1 MRLLTL
7 GGLQLS
13 HSSFSRPKPLL
24 LLTYLALEGPQDRG
38 HVAELFFES
47 GPRARSN
54 LSMALTRLRK
64 VVSETIG
71 ADELRVW
78 TSIEIETQT
87 FLDAVQQRK
96 WDQALELYR
105 GPFLA
110 GFQLPNL
117 KKELEDWIY
126 EKREYFAGQAQE
138 VLLQI
143 AEAEAAKGNFLE
155 AAKKA
160 EEAYLLQGSSSPEP
174 EELNR
179 FYTLLRAGES
189 PFIKEV
195 CKEAKLFGIKLSL
208 SHENAQ
214 SRLRC
219 LFINRK
225 RELEQISHLDLGE
238 WAWIKGGVGI
248 GKTSLLKNLAGNYI
262 PARSGL
268 PYATLE
274 SQLGSYINEGEETML
289 RYLMRLEGTYLI
301 DGWETMDSESQNLI
315 KRLRSLKPNLR
326 MIISSRQEAALEV
339 DLVLELSIIPKEE
352 VEPYKEIW
360 QRAEGVPALM
370 GALLRGESLERALE
384 ACLASLTKVSQE
396 VYCSL
401 ALLDEPDPAFVRQAL
416 KIEAKDMAIA
426 LEELASAGLMT
437 PASQVRAR
445 RIVRDYLNARPS
457 LLSKLALQL
466 ARQLKGIKAFPLYQA
481 ARVLWSENDLGGLQE
496 AYLAWAS
503 EILKRGFPQRAAE
516 VLEEVPPPVSYE
528 VAFLQARALERAGQF
543 HKSLAIIDNFPEDFE
558 VLSLKAVL
566 QWRLGQSIEARETAK
581 VALEGSMEARA
592 EAFSTL
598 GNIDR
603 DAGNYR
609 QAIKYFQRSAA
620 LWKTLGNHIRWVEA
634 LNNQGLTLGEEGK
647 DLKKAEKIFENALEA
662 AKENPIL
669 RAKILNNLG
678 HFVYAGQ
685 QRFSE
690 AKKTYQQC
698 ISLHEEIGLLDTACR
713 AWNNLGVIYH
723 LQDNTKE
730 ARKAYEKA
738 LSLARQAGDKRMV
751 SFAMT
756 NAAELMGDEEAW
768 EEGLHILEEAG
779 QKVEAEQFRMEYPFK
794 HQQIAVK
801 EVVVRENALSQ
812 N

>member
-7 GGLQLS
+7 GGLKLS
-13 HSSFSRPKPLL
+13 HSNFSRPKPLL

-47 GPRARSN
+47 GSRARSN
-54 LSMALTRLRK
+54 LSMTLTRLRK
-64 VVSETIG
+64 AVPEILG

-78 TSIEIETQT
+78 TSVEIQTQA

-96 WDQALELYR
+96 WYQALELYG

-117 KKELEDWIY
+117 KAELEGWLY

-143 AEAEAAKGNFLE
+143 AEAEASKGNFLE
-155 AAKKA
+155 AAKRA

-179 FYTLLRAGES
+179 FYTLLRAGEN
-189 PFIKEV
+189 PLIKEV
-195 CKEAKLFGIKLSL
+195 CKEAKPFGIKLSL

-214 SRLRC
+214 SRLRS

-225 RELEQISHLDLGE
+225 RELAQLNNLAIGE
-238 WAWIKGGVGI
+238 WAWIRGGAGI
-248 GKTSLLKNLAGNYI
+248 GKTSLLKNLSGTYI

-289 RYLMRLEGTYLI
+289 RYLMRLKGTYLI

-315 KRLRSLKPNLR
+315 KRLRGLKPNLR
-326 MIISSRQEAALEV
+326 MIISSRQEAALAV
-339 DLVLELSIIPKEE
+339 DLPLELSVIPKEE

-370 GALLRGESLERALE
+370 GALLRGESLEGALE
-384 ACLASLTKVSQE
+384 ACLTSLTKTSQE

-401 ALLDEPDPAFVRQAL
+401 TLLDEPDPAFVRQAL

-426 LEELASAGLMT
+426 LEELVSAGLMT

-457 LLSKLALQL
+457 LLSRLALQL

-481 ARVLWSENDLGGLQE
+481 ARVLWSDHDLEGLQE
-496 AYLAWAS
+496 AYLAWTS

-516 VLEEVPPPVSYE
+516 VLEEVPPPVSYK
-528 VAFLQARALERAGQF
+528 VALLQARALERAGQF
-543 HKSLAIIDNFPEDFE
+543 HKSLDIVDSLLEHDAEAFA
-558 VLSLKAVL
+558 LKAVL
-566 QWRLGQSIEARETAK
+566 YWRLGQPKEARKASEE
-581 VALEGSMEARA
+581 ALGGSMEARA
-592 EAFSTL
+592 EAFNTIGHL
-598 GNIDR
+598 AR
-603 DAGNYR
+603 DVADYEE
-609 QAIKYFQRSAA
+609 AIKYFKKAAA
-620 LWKTLGNHIRWVEA
+620 LWKAQNNHIRWAES
-634 LNNQGLTLGEEGK
+634 LSNQGLTLGEEGK
-647 DLKKAEKIFENALEA
+647 NLTKAEATLKKALEA
-662 AKENPIL
+662 AGENPIM
-669 RAKILNNLG
+669 RARVLINLG
-678 HFVYAGQ
+678 AFVYEKQEDLTQA
-685 QRFSE
+685 E
-690 AKKTYQQC
+690 EVYNQC
-698 ISLHEEIGLLDTACR
+698 ISIHEEVGLLDTASR
-713 AWNNLGVIYH
+713 AWNNLGHTYE
-723 LQDNTKE
+723 LQEQFDQ
-730 ARKAYEKA
+730 ARNAYEKA
-738 LSLARQAGDKRMV
+738 LMLAQQAGDKRMIG
-751 SFAMT
+751 FAMA
-756 NAAELMGDEEAW
+756 NAAEITGDKEAW
-768 EEGLHILEEAG
+768 EEGLHILNKAG
-779 QKVEAEQFRMEYPFK
+779 QAAAVEMFRADQPFK
-794 HQQIAVK
+794 SRQSTVK
-801 EVVVRENALSQ
+801 VAKLA
-812 N
+812 